1 MNTID
6 LNGKPFHFIGVGGIG
21 MSALAH
27 VLAKRGIPISGS
39 DLKSTHITERLESMG
54 AKIFFTQQ
62 ESNLDQLYQINGGKE
77 QKNLQVVC
85 STAIDE
91 DNSEYRAVVERGYPI
106 FHRSDLLSALIQD
119 YQSIAVAGTHGKT
132 TTSSMIGYML
142 LQCKLDPTVIVGG
155 EVSAWGGNA
164 RLGDSDLLVAEADE
178 SDGSLVKHCPSMGII
193 TNIELD
199 HPDHYKDLGQLVD
212 IFNQFSHQSDVTIAC
227 VDCPVVQ
234 ENIKADITYS
244 INPDSG
250 ADYIATNIVHSP
262 TGSQAQVWENG
273 VLLGHLSLLL
283 SGNHNVSNA
292 LSAIAIGR
300 KLGLNF
306 ATIASA
312 LATFDGAKRRFEY
325 KGKFQGATL
334 IDDYAHHP
342 SEIRC
347 TLEAART
354 RLPQYNANRVVA
366 IFQPHR
372 YSRTETFL
380 DEFAQ
385 CFKAADVVIL
395 TDIYSAGEKNETGI
409 TGKVLAQTMEK
420 YHDKVLYHPELSSLK
435 DFLTDFL
442 QSKDLTLFLGAGNLN
457 QVIPQLSPIEQES
470 LLVA

>member
-1 MNTID
+1 VNTID

-39 DLKSTHITERLESMG
+39 DLKSTHITERLQSMG
-54 AKIFFTQQ
+54 AKVFFTQ
-62 ESNLDQLYQINGGKE
+62 EASNLDQLYHLHGAKAH
-77 QKNLQVVC
+77 KNLQVVC
-85 STAIDE
+85 STAINE
-91 DNSEYRAVVERGYPI
+91 NNSEYQGVIEKGYPV
-106 FHRSDLLSALIQD
+106 FHRSDLLAALIKD
-119 YQSIAVAGTHGKT
+119 YHSIAVAGTHGKT

-142 LQCKLDPTVIVGG
+142 LKCKLDPTVIVGG

-178 SDGSLVKHCPSMGII
+178 SDGSLVKHSPAMGII

-199 HPDHYKDLGQLVD
+199 HPDHYKDLSQLVD
-212 IFNQFSHQSDVTIAC
+212 IFNQFSSQSDITIAC
-227 VDCPVVQ
+227 IDCPVVK

-250 ADYIATNIVHSP
+250 ANYIATNIVHKP
-262 TGSQAQVWENG
+262 EGSQAQVWENG
-273 VLLGHLSLLL
+273 ELLGDVSLLL
-283 SGNHNVSNA
+283 SGNHNISNA

-300 KLGLNF
+300 KLGVDF
-306 ATIASA
+306 ATIAEA
-312 LATFDGAKRRFEY
+312 LSSFDGAKRRFEY
-325 KGKFQGATL
+325 RGKFQGATL

-354 RLPQYNANRVVA
+354 RLPQYDASRVVA

-380 DEFAQ
+380 DDFAQ
-385 CFKAADVVIL
+385 CFKSADVVIL
-395 TDIYSAGEKNETGI
+395 TDVYSAGEKNETGI
-409 TGKVLAQTMEK
+409 TGQTLAQTMEK
-420 YHDKVLYHPELSSLK
+420 YHNKVLYHPELSSLK

-442 QSKDLTLFLGAGNLN
+442 QPQDLTLFLGAGNLN
-457 QVIPQLSPIEQES
+457 QVIPQLLPVEEES